1 MLFFA
6 DRHRRAG
13 RYLEWKVWIFTVAAG
28 FTLVGLYFEDR
39 RLTGVAI
46 GLLICAV
53 LLRFLPGGV
62 GQRPDEGEDDGD
74 VLGDEDHEDD
84 RGEQDEMDREGARSS

>member
-1 MLFFA
+1 VLFFA

-28 FTLVGLYFEDR
+28 FTLAGLYFEDR
-39 RLTGVAI
+39 RLTGAAI
-46 GLLICAV
+46 GLLLCAV

-62 GQRPDEGEDDGD
+62 G
-74 VLGDEDHEDD
+74 D
-84 RGEQDEMDREGARSS
+84 RAEQDDEEEETDPDRSGPEGTRSS